1 MSKLQRKA
9 CPLKDD
15 TLTSSDSGS
24 EVISINDGEPSSQKL
39 IDHPNFTQN
48 EPKLFT
54 KNAGDS
60 DDNVC
65 ETIHVVDANNNQIFY
80 YRLSFIVPALQIH

>member
-15 TLTSSDSGS
+15 TPTSSDSGP
-24 EVISINDGEPSSQKL
+24 EVISINDGEPSNQKL

-48 EPKLFT
+48 EPKPFT

-65 ETIHVVDANNNQIFY
+65 ETIVDASNNQI
-80 YRLSFIVPALQIH
+80 